1 MTAKKEK
8 QLSIDYRHCN
18 SKMINYNL
26 WGYQT
31 GEVILPGLDR
41 TIQLSS
47 GHYFRNDGA
56 VNDLEKHTEE
66 VHKQF
71 GFSYNPV
78 RPLDAYGRTVAI
90 TRNKKEKISTLF
102 VKDINDKINL
112 FNLGHEATHVLL
124 FFGMGN
130 KLREA
135 LLEEKFLFNPF
146 AYDDEEKIA
155 HVGGMLGLYKK
166 YGSLDFY
173 SETDALFNL
182 VINDLRNSL

>member
-1 MTAKKEK
+1 MGISNRRSDFTWIR
-8 QLSIDYRHCN
+8 QNHS
-18 SKMINYNL
+18 
-26 WGYQT
+26 T
-31 GEVILPGLDR
+31 F
-41 TIQLSS
+41 
-47 GHYFRNDGA
+47 FR
-56 VNDLEKHTEE
+56 
-66 VHKQF
+66 
-71 GFSYNPV
+71 S
-78 RPLDAYGRTVAI
+78 
-90 TRNKKEKISTLF
+90 LF
-102 VKDINDKINL
+102 QKDINDKINL

-146 AYDDEEKIA
+146 AYNDEEKIA
-155 HVGGMLGLYKK
+155 HVGGILGLYKK